1 MPPFL
6 IKSGIDSVSVNP
18 DAVKSTKHL
27 VAQVEQ
33 RIMLE
38 KATGR
43 GVPEDEDLEL

>member
-1 MPPFL
+1 
-6 IKSGIDSVSVNP
+6 VTP

-38 KATGR
+38 KATGK
-43 GVPEDEDLEL
+43 GIAEDKDLEW